1 MEAVAELLLLL
12 TSWRLLA
19 SWEMLL
25 LLLGDGDGD
34 LDGVTAVL
42 LVLLEVDDV
51 DVLVD
56 DLELVDDLDGVEAVV
71 LVVVDDD
78 DDAAGVARRDNS
90 SKIILRCLGYFATCL
105 RGEIFRPKIFR

>member
-1 MEAVAELLLLL
+1 M
-12 TSWRLLA
+12 
-19 SWEMLL
+19 
-25 LLLGDGDGD
+25 LGDGDGD

-78 DDAAGVARRDNS
+78 DDDAGVARRDNS
-90 SKIILRCLGYFATCL
+90 SKIISM
-105 RGEIFRPKIFR
+105 